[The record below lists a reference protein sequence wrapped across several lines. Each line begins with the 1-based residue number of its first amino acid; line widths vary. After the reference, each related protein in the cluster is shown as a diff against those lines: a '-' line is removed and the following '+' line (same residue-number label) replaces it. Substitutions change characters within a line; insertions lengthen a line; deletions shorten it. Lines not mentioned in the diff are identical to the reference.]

1 MSMFKA
7 KLNYD
12 NFIDRARNY
21 QIPFK
26 FYVKGSEK
34 ISMFMQHVIGS
45 ATIMFLYWCEVVGD
59 EKVRA
64 KVETELKNEGFKQV
78 LAFDLPRP

>member
-7 KLNYD
+7 KLSYEE
-12 NFIDRARNY
+12 FLKRAKNY

-26 FYVKGSEK
+26 FYVRNDDK

-45 ATIMFLYWCEVVGD
+45 ASIMFLYWSEVIGD
-59 EKVRA
+59 D
-64 KVETELKNEGFKQV
+64 ETLNKIEAELKREGFKPALSFEV
-78 LAFDLPRP
+78 PRP

>member
-7 KLNYD
+7 KLSYEV
-12 NFIDRARNY
+12 FIDRARNY

-26 FYVKGSEK
+26 FFVREAGK

-45 ATIMFLYWCEVVGD
+45 ASIMFLYWSEAVGD
-59 EKVRA
+59 D
-64 KVETELKNEGFKQV
+64 ETLGRIENELRLEGFKQA
-78 LAFDLPRP
+78 LSFEIPRH

>member
-7 KLNYD
+7 KLSYEVFMN
-12 NFIDRARNY
+12 RARNY

-26 FYVKGSEK
+26 FFVKEAGK

-45 ATIMFLYWCEVVGD
+45 ASIMFLYWCEVSGD
-59 EKVRA
+59 EENLGRI
-64 KVETELKNEGFKQV
+64 ESELRREGFKEALSFEV
-78 LAFDLPRP
+78 PRP